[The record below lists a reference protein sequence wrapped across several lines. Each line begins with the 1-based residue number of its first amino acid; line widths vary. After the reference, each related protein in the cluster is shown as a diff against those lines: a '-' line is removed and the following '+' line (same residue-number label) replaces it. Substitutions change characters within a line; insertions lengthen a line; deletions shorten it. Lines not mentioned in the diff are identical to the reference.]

1 MLQVGQLD
9 SAGDRQAS
17 RRQRLPQIGQLREWR
32 TLRRLLIVRGMQAEQ
47 IAAQSHDVS
56 GALAQSRHLHHIDHH
71 LLALRPRAIESAG
84 NRRIS
89 GDRHNSRD
97 IGASAE
103 GDIGFRFARVHNLQ
117 IRHQRQLRI
126 SRPNSPYSAH
136 PLAEDKRRANFG
148 DVDEGTNR
156 GQNLKRGSQVAIQ
169 RDLQFCHSQPISSR
183 MGENRTQYSIV
194 NRRQQQKEAIMTAKI
209 VVVGSFNADLVS
221 YMERMP
227 RPGETVPGE
236 RFATGAGGKG
246 SNQAV
251 AAARLGADVTFIG
264 RVGNDVFAELAY
276 EIWDAEGVKREFV
289 KRDSDVATG
298 VAPIL
303 VDSSGENMIVVV
315 LGANRRIQQ
324 SDIDAARERIA
335 DADMLVVQLE
345 VNLDIVPYA
354 LQAAKAYGVAT
365 ILNPAP
371 AAAISAETIQLAD
384 YLTPNEIELE
394 TLSSGDVDDVA
405 SAARA
410 LLTRDDQ
417 TAVVTLGAEGAR
429 IVTPEDSLT
438 VPTYA
443 VDAVDTT
450 GAGDTFNAALA
461 VGLSEGAALED
472 AVRFANAAA
481 ALCVTK
487 PGAADSAPYRADVDA
502 LYFGS

>member
-1 MLQVGQLD
+1 M
-9 SAGDRQAS
+9 S
-17 RRQRLPQIGQLREWR
+17 
-32 TLRRLLIVRGMQAEQ
+32 
-47 IAAQSHDVS
+47 
-56 GALAQSRHLHHIDHH
+56 
-71 LLALRPRAIESAG
+71 
-84 NRRIS
+84 
-89 GDRHNSRD
+89 
-97 IGASAE
+97 
-103 GDIGFRFARVHNLQ
+103 
-117 IRHQRQLRI
+117 
-126 SRPNSPYSAH
+126 
-136 PLAEDKRRANFG
+136 
-148 DVDEGTNR
+148 
-156 GQNLKRGSQVAIQ
+156 
-169 RDLQFCHSQPISSR
+169 
-183 MGENRTQYSIV
+183 
-194 NRRQQQKEAIMTAKI
+194 AKI
-209 VVVGSFNADLVS
+209 IVVGSFNADLVA

-227 RPGETVPGE
+227 RPGETVHGE

-276 EIWDAEGVKREFV
+276 EIWDAEGVNREFV
-289 KRDSDVATG
+289 KRDGEVATG

-315 LGANRRIQQ
+315 LGANRRMQP

-335 DADMLVVQLE
+335 GADMLVAQLE

-354 LQAAKAYGVAT
+354 LQTAKAYGVTT

-384 YLTPNEIELE
+384 YLTPNETELE
-394 TLSSGDVDDVA
+394 TLSGGAVDDVDA
-405 SAARA
+405 AARA

-429 IVTPEDSLT
+429 IVTPQDSVS
-438 VPTYA
+438 VPTFA

-461 VGLSEGAALED
+461 VGLSEGVALSD

-487 PGAADSAPYRADVDA
+487 PGAADSAPCRADVDA
-502 LYFGS
+502 LYFGR

>member
-1 MLQVGQLD
+1 
-9 SAGDRQAS
+9 
-17 RRQRLPQIGQLREWR
+17 
-32 TLRRLLIVRGMQAEQ
+32 
-47 IAAQSHDVS
+47 
-56 GALAQSRHLHHIDHH
+56 
-71 LLALRPRAIESAG
+71 
-84 NRRIS
+84 
-89 GDRHNSRD
+89 
-97 IGASAE
+97 
-103 GDIGFRFARVHNLQ
+103 
-117 IRHQRQLRI
+117 
-126 SRPNSPYSAH
+126 
-136 PLAEDKRRANFG
+136 
-148 DVDEGTNR
+148 
-156 GQNLKRGSQVAIQ
+156 
-169 RDLQFCHSQPISSR
+169 
-183 MGENRTQYSIV
+183 
-194 NRRQQQKEAIMTAKI
+194 MTAKI

-221 YMERMP
+221 YMKRMP
-227 RPGETVPGE
+227 RPGETVHGE

-354 LQAAKAYGVAT
+354 LQTAKAYGVAT

-461 VGLSEGAALED
+461 VGLSEGVALED

-502 LYFGS
+502 LYFGQ

>member
-1 MLQVGQLD
+1 
-9 SAGDRQAS
+9 
-17 RRQRLPQIGQLREWR
+17 
-32 TLRRLLIVRGMQAEQ
+32 
-47 IAAQSHDVS
+47 
-56 GALAQSRHLHHIDHH
+56 
-71 LLALRPRAIESAG
+71 
-84 NRRIS
+84 
-89 GDRHNSRD
+89 
-97 IGASAE
+97 
-103 GDIGFRFARVHNLQ
+103 
-117 IRHQRQLRI
+117 
-126 SRPNSPYSAH
+126 
-136 PLAEDKRRANFG
+136 
-148 DVDEGTNR
+148 
-156 GQNLKRGSQVAIQ
+156 
-169 RDLQFCHSQPISSR
+169 
-183 MGENRTQYSIV
+183 
-194 NRRQQQKEAIMTAKI
+194 MTAKI

-221 YMERMP
+221 YMKRMP
-227 RPGETVPGE
+227 RPGETVHGE

-354 LQAAKAYGVAT
+354 LQTAKAYGVAT

-410 LLTRDDQ
+410 LLTRHDQ

-502 LYFGS
+502 LYLGQ